1 MLCVI
6 NSQEGNDIT

>member
-6 NSQEGNDIT
+6 NC